1 MFREIQHNQRF
12 TVKNK
17 LVIIYNERGKLAYQ
31 SVLGKGRYVSLFN
44 YPKVLRGYHLYLLG
58 IFFPQN
64 QYKPYLNS

>member
-31 SVLGKGRYVSLFN
+31 SVLGGERYISLFN
-44 YPKVLRGYHLYLLG
+44 YPKVLKVYHLYLLG
-58 IFFPQN
+58 VFFPKKQH
-64 QYKPYLNS
+64 KPYLNS